1 MSGGDKARERSWLIP
16 LTINENQRILVA
28 TIMKKDS
35 FNLGKGLLL
44 SATITG
50 YLLAPLVVIGGIGLL
65 LDRRF
70 SQGNHWI
77 LFVSL
82 AISFIV
88 GNILVVKKSEK
99 IAGDFIKQEKIDE

>member
-1 MSGGDKARERSWLIP
+1 
-16 LTINENQRILVA
+16 
-28 TIMKKDS
+28 MKKES

-50 YLLAPLVVIGGIGLL
+50 YLLAPLIAIGGIGLL

-70 SQGNHWI
+70 SQNNHWI

-82 AISFIV
+82 AISFIA
-88 GNILVVKKSEK
+88 GNVLIVKKSKK
-99 IAGDFIKQEKIDE
+99 IADDFIKDE